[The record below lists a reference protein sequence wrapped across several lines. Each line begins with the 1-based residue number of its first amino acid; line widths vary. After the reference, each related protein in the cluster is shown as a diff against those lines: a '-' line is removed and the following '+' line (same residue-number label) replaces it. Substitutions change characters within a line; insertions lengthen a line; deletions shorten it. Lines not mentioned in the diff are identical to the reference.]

1 MSVHG
6 HGHGHD
12 DHHEELRK
20 ISIMLEV
27 DQIDALR
34 ELAKE
39 YEEKLG
45 QRWSI
50 SAMVRT
56 AVGGF
61 LSNMGKIS

>member
-1 MSVHG
+1 
-6 HGHGHD
+6 
-12 DHHEELRK
+12 
-20 ISIMLEV
+20 MLEV

>member
-1 MSVHG
+1 MDG
-6 HGHGHD
+6 HTGHDHGHD
-12 DHHEELRK
+12 EELKK
-20 ISIMLEV
+20 ITIMLEV
-27 DQIDALR
+27 DQIEALR
-34 ELAKE
+34 ELAHE
-39 YEEKLG
+39 YKEKLG

>member
-1 MSVHG
+1 
-6 HGHGHD
+6 
-12 DHHEELRK
+12 
-20 ISIMLEV
+20 MLEV

-34 ELAKE
+34 ELAEE
-39 YEEKLG
+39 YKKKLG

>member
-1 MSVHG
+1 LKMSG
-6 HGHGHD
+6 HAGHD
-12 DHHEELRK
+12 DDHEELKK

-27 DQIDALR
+27 DQIEALQ
-34 ELAKE
+34 ELAEE
-39 YEEKLG
+39 YKKKLG

>member
-1 MSVHG
+1 MSGQGSHCC
-6 HGHGHD
+6 D
-12 DHHEELRK
+12 EELKK

-34 ELAKE
+34 ELAEE
-39 YEEKLG
+39 YKKKLG

>member
-1 MSVHG
+1 MSGHG
-6 HGHGHD
+6 GHGHD
-12 DHHEELRK
+12 HDEELKK

-34 ELAKE
+34 ELAEE
-39 YEEKLG
+39 YKKKLG